1 LRAFADGRSAL
12 EMLKHERP
20 DIILL
25 DISMPDMDGF
35 EVLEKV
41 KEAYPDIDV
50 IMMSAY
56 TKDEHIEM
64 ALKMGALTCLNK
76 PVQVEKILD
85 VVDKMKTKQQQ
96 ERGKTSILLVE
107 DDTALS
113 STLATILQDNH
124 YTVSSVPTGIG
135 AIEESKKKFYNA
147 AIVDFKLPDMSGI
160 DVIKQLKNVN
170 PQAVIILMTAYESLD
185 LAINAIKEHVFDF
198 LVKPVEPDTL
208 LKSLRKGLHL

>member
-1 LRAFADGRSAL
+1 
-12 EMLKHERP
+12 
-20 DIILL
+20 
-25 DISMPDMDGF
+25 
-35 EVLEKV
+35 
-41 KEAYPDIDV
+41 
-50 IMMSAY
+50 
-56 TKDEHIEM
+56 
-64 ALKMGALTCLNK
+64 
-76 PVQVEKILD
+76 
-85 VVDKMKTKQQQ
+85 MKTKQQQ

-107 DDTALS
+107 DATALS